1 MAHALLSPSSAERWL
16 HCTPSA
22 RLESKMP
29 DTGSVYAREGTLA
42 HALAE
47 TLLREYTGEIT
58 LAEANEEIA
67 ELKKSDLFYPGMI
80 DEVQEYVDFCIEA
93 LNARSGEAFMGV
105 EERLDLSAYAED
117 SFGTGDC
124 VIVDRDL
131 IHIIDLKFG
140 TGQVVDVVENPQLK
154 LYALGAYQAWSFIY
168 DVKEVWVT
176 IAQVRLGAIETY
188 KMAVSDLTQWAEE
201 VVRPRAAL
209 AYKGKGKREAGPWC
223 RFCKV
228 KTTCKIRTDWLLKGV
243 KPEEKAEELGM
254 EEISN
259 LLGKTADIKSWI
271 KDLED
276 YALDE
281 ALKGNPPPG
290 FKVVEGRSVR
300 KITDE
305 KGLAEK
311 LLKEGYQEDQV
322 YKPRQIEGITNLTK
336 LLGKKAFA
344 DLTQGFIE
352 KPQGKPTLV
361 PVDDKR
367 PEMGTAE
374 SEFTFDESKE
384 D

>member
-1 MAHALLSPSSAERWL
+1 MAHALLSPSSAERWI

-22 RLESKMP
+22 RLESKIL

-47 TLLREYTGEIT
+47 TLLREYTGEIS
-58 LAEANEEIA
+58 LAEANDELSR
-67 ELKKSDLFYPGMI
+67 LKKSDLFYPGMV

-93 LNARSGEAFMGV
+93 LNAQSGDAFMGV

-188 KMAVSDLTQWAEE
+188 KMTVSDLIEWAEE
-201 VVRPRAAL
+201 VVKPRAAL
-209 AYKGKGKREAGPWC
+209 AYKGNGKREAGPWC

-228 KTTCKIRTDWLLKGV
+228 KTTCKVRTDYLLEGV
-243 KPEEKAEELGM
+243 KPETKAGELGM
-254 EEISN
+254 EEISK
-259 LLGKTADIKSWI
+259 LLEKTSDIKSWI

-281 ALKGNPPPG
+281 ALQGNLPPG

-311 LLKEGYQEDQV
+311 LLKEGYREEEV
-322 YKPRQIEGITNLTK
+322 YKPRQIEGITNLTR

-361 PVDDKR
+361 PVYDKR

-374 SEFTFDESKE
+374 SEFTFE
-384 D
+384 

>member
-1 MAHALLSPSSAERWL
+1 MAHALLSPSSAERWI

-22 RLESKMP
+22 RLESKIL

-47 TLLREYTGEIT
+47 TLLREYTGEIS
-58 LAEANEEIA
+58 LAEANDELSR
-67 ELKKSDLFYPGMI
+67 LKKSDLFYPGMV

-93 LNARSGEAFMGV
+93 LNAQSGDAFMGV
-105 EERLDLSAYAED
+105 EERLDLSAYAEG

-188 KMAVSDLTQWAEE
+188 KMTVSDLIQWAEE
-201 VVRPRAAL
+201 VVKPRAAL

-228 KTTCKIRTDWLLKGV
+228 KTTCKIRTDYLLEGV
-243 KPEEKAEELGM
+243 KPETKAGELGM
-254 EEISN
+254 EEISK
-259 LLGKTADIKSWI
+259 LLEKTSDIKSWI

-281 ALKGNPPPG
+281 ALQGNPPPG

-311 LLKEGYQEDQV
+311 LLKEGYREEEV
-322 YKPRQIEGITNLTK
+322 YKPRQIEGITNLTR

-361 PVDDKR
+361 PSDDKR

-374 SEFTFDESKE
+374 SEFTFE
-384 D
+384 